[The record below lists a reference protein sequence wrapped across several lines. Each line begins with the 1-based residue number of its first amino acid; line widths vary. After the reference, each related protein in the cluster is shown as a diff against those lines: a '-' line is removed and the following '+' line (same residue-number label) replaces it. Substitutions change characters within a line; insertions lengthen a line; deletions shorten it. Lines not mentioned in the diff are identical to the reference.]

1 MHPGQGGHRGPRYAR
16 TVDDVEVPLD
26 GGNATEGVVQVGS
39 TVRKPWT
46 DATPAVHRFM
56 RHVRDAGVDVPAVL
70 GRDERGRQVLEMVPG
85 RLAMESPPLT
95 LDELARVGRLV
106 RSIHDAAQGLVWDP
120 GAVPENVLPVAGAD
134 LVCHNDL
141 APWNLVVGPR
151 WVFIDWDGAG
161 PSTRLWDLA
170 YAAQSFTVNDART
183 DPADAAA
190 DLAALVDGYG
200 ADQALRDALPAA
212 LGRRA
217 GAMLELLRSSHASGR
232 EPWGSMYTAG
242 HGEHWRAATRYAE
255 AHEETWRVALRGR

>member
-1 MHPGQGGHRGPRYAR
+1 M
-16 TVDDVEVPLD
+16 DDVEEPLA
-26 GGNATEGVVQVGS
+26 GGNASQGVVRVGQ

-46 DATPAVHRFM
+46 DATPAVHRLM
-56 RHVRDAGVDVPAVL
+56 RHVRAVGVDVPAVL

-85 RLAMESPPLT
+85 RLAMESPPLA

-106 RSIHDAAQGLVWDP
+106 RTIHDAAQDLAWGS
-120 GAVPENVLPVAGAD
+120 GARSDNVLPVAGAD

-141 APWNLVVGPR
+141 APWNLVLGPR
-151 WVFIDWDGAG
+151 WVFVDWDGAG

-170 YAAQSFTVNDART
+170 YAAQSFTVNDARA
-183 DPADAAA
+183 DPVDAAA
-190 DLAALVDGYG
+190 GLAALVEGYG
-200 ADQALRDALPAA
+200 ADQALRDALPTT

-232 EPWGSMYTAG
+232 EPWGSMYTSG
-242 HGEHWRAATRYAE
+242 HGEHWHAATRYAK